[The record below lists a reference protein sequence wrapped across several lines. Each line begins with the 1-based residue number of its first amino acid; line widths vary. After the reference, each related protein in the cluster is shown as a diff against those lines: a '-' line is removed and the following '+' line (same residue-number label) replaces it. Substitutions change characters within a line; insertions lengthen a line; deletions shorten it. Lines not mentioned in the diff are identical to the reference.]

1 MNSSSLRC
9 KTQIIQELEGAM
21 NSHHV
26 SSSSAAATNI
36 KPPANDI
43 TNMLNKK
50 KRNSNEEANFK
61 INKFFKSSASSFS
74 INSETIIKMN
84 SKKSSK
90 DVIETKNRKKR
101 KISLRKETVLSIHHN
116 KNVNKKYKKDFD
128 ESENDCCSESEENS
142 IDTTTIN
149 ENESLVNYD
158 ENCVNIHKESLILFD
173 EVDVVFREDV
183 GFLAAIN
190 YFIKKSKKPIILT
203 TNDYYL
209 QEKINLNIEKISF
222 NMPRVDAATKF
233 LKKISKLENYDLA
246 TPSAYK
252 ILTDCKCDIRRALNQ
267 LQVIVSSTLLAN
279 TTDLAPKKSDD
290 SSQLR
295 DYLSNSLNNIN
306 KLNYFENFF
315 FLDQLTKRILKKN
328 HPYQTVMNDLSFKK
342 YDQVLI
348 KDGLSDNSSTSSN
361 TSFNPFLPI
370 NIVTGNNSQVKT
382 NDTCSFSDKHR
393 LNEFYCEYMAL
404 FNNNLIDFKDW
415 SKYGHVDQFNHSSN
429 VSVNKFA
436 YNSFKSTSSRSMSL
450 DYRPFLQI
458 ICQLEEIKQTNN
470 NKRRLDA
477 YYTLSLIYF
486 CY

>member
-1 MNSSSLRC
+1 VNSSSLRC

-26 SSSSAAATNI
+26 SSSSSAAAAYV

-61 INKFFKSSASSFS
+61 IDKFFKSSASSFS
-74 INSETIIKMN
+74 INSETNIKIN

-142 IDTTTIN
+142 IETTTTIN

-233 LKKISKLENYDLA
+233 LKKISKLENYDLD

-267 LQVIVSSTLLAN
+267 LQVIISSTISAN
-279 TTDLAPKKSDD
+279 NTASVTLKKSDD

-315 FLDQLTKRILKKN
+315 FLDQLTKRIQTKN
-328 HPYQTVMNDLSFKK
+328 HSHQTELLFKK

-361 TSFNPFLPI
+361 TSTFNPFLPI
-370 NIVTGNNSQVKT
+370 NIVTNGNNSQVNT
-382 NDTCSFSDKHR
+382 NDTCSFSDKYR
-393 LNEFYCEYMAL
+393 LNEFYDEYMTL

-415 SKYGHVDQFNHSSN
+415 SKYGHVDQFNYSSN

-436 YNSFKSTSSRSMSL
+436 FNSFKSTSSRSMSL

-470 NKRRLDA
+470 NKRR
-477 YYTLSLIYF
+477 
-486 CY
+486 

>member
-1 MNSSSLRC
+1 MFLYYY
-9 KTQIIQELEGAM
+9 KYHEL
-21 NSHHV
+21 
-26 SSSSAAATNI
+26 
-36 KPPANDI
+36 
-43 TNMLNKK
+43 
-50 KRNSNEEANFK
+50 
-61 INKFFKSSASSFS
+61 
-74 INSETIIKMN
+74 
-84 SKKSSK
+84 
-90 DVIETKNRKKR
+90 
-101 KISLRKETVLSIHHN
+101 
-116 KNVNKKYKKDFD
+116 
-128 ESENDCCSESEENS
+128 
-142 IDTTTIN
+142 TTIN
-149 ENESLVNYD
+149 ESESLVNYD

-233 LKKISKLENYDLA
+233 LKKISKLENYDLD

-267 LQVIVSSTLLAN
+267 LQVIISSTISAN
-279 TTDLAPKKSDD
+279 NTASVTLKKSDD

-315 FLDQLTKRILKKN
+315 FLDQLTKRIQTKN
-328 HPYQTVMNDLSFKK
+328 HSHQTELLFKK

-361 TSFNPFLPI
+361 TSTFNPFLPI
-370 NIVTGNNSQVKT
+370 NIVTNGNNSQVNT
-382 NDTCSFSDKHR
+382 NDTCSFSDKYR
-393 LNEFYCEYMAL
+393 LNEFYDEYMTL

-415 SKYGHVDQFNHSSN
+415 SKYGHVDQFNYSSN

-436 YNSFKSTSSRSMSL
+436 FNSFKSTSSRSMSL

-470 NKRRLDA
+470 NKRR
-477 YYTLSLIYF
+477 
-486 CY
+486 